1 MKKLLALFLLLA
13 SVLCFAACPGSQ
25 TPGSTF
31 GATPGT
37 TPGGQTPDGQT
48 PDGDDGTDTGYLDR
62 VGSHNFGG
70 ETVTFSVLSGYA
82 YEIYA
87 EEEEPD
93 DCDVQIEQR
102 NRRLENRFNIHIET
116 EYMAVGDSATPHE
129 YIGMTADG
137 NNISYDVAMLQI
149 WMTGSVIDSD
159 CFLDLRSELPYV
171 RDSIGQTDWW
181 NEGINSA
188 FTVYGRQFVGIS
200 DINLSAIQS
209 AGAYLFNKDMEKE
222 YNIASGLGYES
233 LYDMVRKGAWT
244 LDAVGGIV
252 KDFYFDSRTAGTVGS
267 RDEADTYGLLS
278 SGQWWINVA
287 SAACGI
293 HYITNDG
300 ENTPEITPFAD
311 FTDIITALNRLSLSD
326 GFLMP
331 TTTAAITKF
340 SQGTALMAMV
350 SLSALEDDAL
360 HASDVS
366 FGILPFPKADA
377 NQQEYYAGSRDSV
390 SSLEVPTTVKNRA
403 EMVGAVLEALSAESH
418 RTVLPSYYERI
429 LRSGDTGDTDA
440 LAMIDIICAGRLY
453 DLASLSYNELYVDA
467 AHDSLAHIM
476 RYLVKSP
483 SMVPFLWKQSYPA
496 LEVRLG
502 EIVMEYENMD

>member
-25 TPGSTF
+25 TPGSTS

-37 TPGGQTPDGQT
+37 TSGTTPDGQT

-102 NRRLENRFNIHIET
+102 NRRLENRFNVHIKT
-116 EYMAVGDSATPHE
+116 EYTAGDDSADHRD
-129 YIGMTADG
+129 YIGMTAGG
-137 NNISYDVAMLQI
+137 NNISYDVAMVQI
-149 WMTGSVIDSD
+149 WLTGSLIDSD

-244 LDAVGGIV
+244 LDAVGV
-252 KDFYFDSRTAGTVGS
+252 RS

-278 SGQWWINVA
+278 SGPWWIDVA

-293 HYITNDG
+293 HYVTNDG

-331 TTTAAITKF
+331 ETTTAITKF

-377 NQQEYYAGSRDSV
+377 SQKEYYAGSRDSV

-483 SMVPFLWKQSYPA
+483 SMVPILWEQSYPA

-502 EIVMEYENMD
+502 EIVSEYENMD